1 MSGRRAVK
9 FYQADVFTSTVFGG
23 NPVAVVPEAAGLT
36 DSLRID
42 IPKTDVRPMMRRR
55 DGVKYLEMWNP
66 AWQDMKPVQ
75 ELINQVLSEGKK
87 S

>member
-1 MSGRRAVK
+1 LSYSAYPSDQSYFLK
-9 FYQADVFTSTVFGG
+9 TQ
-23 NPVAVVPEAAGLT
+23 
-36 DSLRID
+36 
-42 IPKTDVRPMMRRR
+42 PKTDVRPMMRRR